1 LIGTHFER
9 RRFIYPPERRLLC
22 VGNDKALGDETVV
35 NLPAIHSLDEL
46 AELDM
51 RETPGKRFGDQV
63 DNYSQLS
70 IYKIRGENCAN
81 RSHGPEIAPVVLR
94 DN

>member
-9 RRFIYPPERRLLC
+9 RRFIYPPARRLLC

-63 DNYSQLS
+63 DNYSHS
-70 IYKIRGENCAN
+70 VFIKSVEKIVR
-81 RSHGPEIAPVVLR
+81 IVLM
-94 DN
+94 DQQ